1 MEAEISTRI
10 NVKKFYRNKTRLY
23 LWGALFVIPELIIFS
38 LFLWVPIFKGIY
50 YSFFHIDLV
59 SPNVWVGLQNYVD
72 VTSSSDFFP
81 AIKNTLYYMALC
93 VAIGYWVPIL
103 VAIAI
108 SELKWFQGIARVI
121 VYLPSIVPAIVL
133 YGMWMWFYDYIGP
146 INSFLALVDIP
157 KIDFF
162 SKAMAMISV
171 VIAETWQYLGG
182 STIIYLAGIVNI
194 PKDLYEAAEID
205 GAGVW
210 KRIRHI
216 TLPSIRNLLLL
227 MLVLQLIGTSQGFQA
242 QMTMMGGGPDN
253 ATLTYMLLIT
263 REAFI
268 NFDYGRATALGTLMF
283 LVLIGL
289 SLIYM
294 KLQRRGDA
302 HE

>member
-1 MEAEISTRI
+1 METEITPLI
-10 NVKKFYRNKTRLY
+10 VKKTYRKKTRLY
-23 LWGALFVIPELIIFS
+23 VWGTLFVIPELIIFI

-72 VTSSSDFFP
+72 VIHSSDFFP
-81 AIKNTLYYMALC
+81 AIINTLYYMALC
-93 VAIGYWVPIL
+93 IAIGYWVPIL
-103 VAIAI
+103 IAIAI
-108 SELKWFQGIARVI
+108 SELKWFQGLARVI

-146 INSFLALVDIP
+146 INSFLALLDIP

-162 SKAMAMISV
+162 SKSMAMISV

-182 STIIYLAGIVNI
+182 SAIIYLAGIVNI

-205 GAGVW
+205 GASVW
-210 KRIRHI
+210 ERIRHI
-216 TLPSIRNLLLL
+216 TLPSIKNLLLL

-268 NFDYGRATALGTLMF
+268 NFDYGKATALGALMF
-283 LVLIGL
+283 FVLIGL

-294 KLQRRGDA
+294 KLQRRGEV